1 MARAERLRAAPDR
14 APLAERTN
22 CPSRT
27 ARSLSAADSAATIAP
42 RFRPPARL
50 PSIPSC
56 RSFLS
61 GSPDCK
67 SSEDQELVIGKFG
80 HPERSVEAPDRRQI
94 AHHTIEL
101 ISGLVEFPIMFTV
114 ELVFGPFQERLGNQH
129 VPFADFGQY
138 DSQPPMFQSVRQAA
152 DPGPIRH

>member
-1 MARAERLRAAPDR
+1 MQTTPMARAARLRAAPDR
-14 APLAERTN
+14 APHAERSN

-27 ARSLSAADSAATIAP
+27 ARSLSAADRAATIAP

-50 PSIPSC
+50 PAIPSC

-61 GSPDCK
+61 GSPACK

-80 HPERSVEAPDRRQI
+80 HPERSVAAPDRRQI
-94 AHHTIEL
+94 AHHTIEH

-114 ELVFGPFQERLGNQH
+114 ELEIGSTH
-129 VPFADFGQY
+129 VLTP
-138 DSQPPMFQSVRQAA
+138 
-152 DPGPIRH
+152 DPNAHIVC